1 MGRAKGKSTPKTV
14 LDLPAKYFKRKPKP
28 PTPEQEAELA
38 EAVRKIFLELAEPAS
53 ETVRISALLSDWER
67 RQLDEMAALLTPKQ
81 LHAPGYEQRKIIP
94 KLRDKYPPDGIP
106 PEGTYIC
113 KVCEAIGED
122 PVSKNKTVGRTI
134 KYLKAHAAKRLKG

>member
-67 RQLDEMAALLTPKQ
+67 RQLDESPILAA
-81 LHAPGYEQRKIIP
+81 
-94 KLRDKYPPDGIP
+94 D
-106 PEGTYIC
+106 
-113 KVCEAIGED
+113 
-122 PVSKNKTVGRTI
+122 
-134 KYLKAHAAKRLKG
+134 